1 MKLNLLKVRPK
12 LNQAKPKT
20 RKITATY
27 NMKTQIVTAIAIG
40 ITGSFP
46 VMAAPTQQPN
56 IPIES
61 LFELTKSDVVNQK
74 FENGRL
80 VFCNVVGISVIR
92 TSLGEA
98 MGLQIAGEK
107 SGNNAKEAFVA
118 WTKTN
123 VTSITSQGDEAIVT
137 VKGQGDESGVSTS
150 EESKGEDRFKKE
162 VALKAQGLVRG
173 LSLVGSKQIGNKMV
187 TVYKWSSKAFNAAT
201 NLEAD
206 SKASES
212 GVTMPTSASGV
223 KRKAG
228 VDEKTVVLPG
238 WDQP

>member
-1 MKLNLLKVRPK
+1 MKK
-12 LNQAKPKT
+12 
-20 RKITATY
+20 
-27 NMKTQIVTAIAIG
+27 QIVTAIAIG
-40 ITGSFP
+40 ITGIFP
-46 VMAAPTQQPN
+46 AVAQEASTQQPSG

-61 LFELTKSDVVNQK
+61 IFELPKSDVVNQK
-74 FENGRL
+74 FENDRL
-80 VFCNVVGISVIR
+80 VFCNVVGIAVIR

-107 SGNNAKEAFVA
+107 AGNNAKEAFVA

-137 VKGQGDESGVSTS
+137 VKGQGDETGVSTS

-162 VALKAQGLVRG
+162 IALKSQGLVRG
-173 LSLVGSKQIGNKMV
+173 LSLVGSKQVGNKMV
-187 TVYKWSSKAFNAAT
+187 TVFKWSPKAFNAAT
-201 NLEAD
+201 KLEAD

-212 GVTMPTSASGV
+212 GTSIPTSNGGG

-228 VDEKTVVLPG
+228 VEEKTTVLPG